1 MRVALVASGGGH
13 TSFAVAL
20 AERLLDL
27 EPGLEIEVVAPAGDT
42 NTLRRLASRLRGR
55 GVRVSTSPK
64 PLHPQERLYRVL
76 TRAPHALVKASALAR
91 GVDALVCTG
100 SNHSVPPSL
109 AALARGVPVFC
120 VEDPYRVFEKSRS
133 VGLLH
138 GLGAYALLQ
147 WGEQLRLYRSRGF
160 YVGLIY
166 ERPVYKPERG
176 GYVLVTTGTMGHRLL
191 FRTIARGGL
200 RGYKLVIQAGK
211 YWAEY
216 LKRRL
221 PGSVVFDYDP
231 DIDRWI
237 AGADLV
243 ITHQGI
249 AAIQASQA
257 YGKPVVIAF
266 NPDIPLAGGREG
278 AEFVARKLNLGYIT
292 PDPGDPSQLDR
303 VVEET
308 LSKRP
313 ATFGDGAARASRV
326 VLDFVKGVGRRVA

>member
-1 MRVALVASGGGH
+1 MAIVASGGGH

-20 AERLLDL
+20 VERLLDL
-27 EPGLEIEVVAPAGDT
+27 EPGLKVEVVAPTNDT
-42 NTLRRLASRLRGR
+42 YTLRRLASRLRGS
-55 GVRVSTSPK
+55 GIGVSTLPK
-64 PLHPQERLYRVL
+64 PLYPQERLYRVL
-76 TRAPHALVKASALAR
+76 ARAPRALVKASALAR
-91 GVDALVCTG
+91 DIDALICTG

-109 AALARGVPVFC
+109 VALARWVPVFC

-133 VGLLH
+133 ARLLH
-138 GLGAYALLQ
+138 MLGAYALLQ
-147 WGEQLRLYRSRGF
+147 WEEQLRLYRSRSF

-166 ERPVYKPERG
+166 EKPVYTPERG

-200 RGYKLVIQAGK
+200 KGYRLVIQAGK
-211 YWAEY
+211 YWAGY

-231 DIDRWI
+231 DIDKWI

-243 ITHQGI
+243 ITHQGV

-257 YGKPVVIAF
+257 YGKPVVIAY

-278 AEFVARKLNLGYIT
+278 AEFVARKLNLGYLT
-292 PDPGDPSQLDR
+292 PDPDDPSQLDR

-313 ATFGDGAARASRV
+313 ATFGDGAAKASKV
-326 VLDFVKGVGRRVA
+326 ILDFIKGVGRRAA